1 MANIKLRIF
10 DKRELRSGMV
20 IFKASGVKRG
30 LYYYHYF
37 HFYIHGNH
45 LGRMNK
51 R

>member
-30 LYYYHYF
+30 L
-37 HFYIHGNH
+37 
-45 LGRMNK
+45 
-51 R
+51 